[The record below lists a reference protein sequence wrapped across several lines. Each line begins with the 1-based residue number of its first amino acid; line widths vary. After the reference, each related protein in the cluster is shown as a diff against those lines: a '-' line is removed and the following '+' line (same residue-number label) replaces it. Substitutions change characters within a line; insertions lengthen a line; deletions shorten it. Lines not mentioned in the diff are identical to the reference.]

1 MQIKSAKCDTSLAFT
16 SIVSLIIGAL
26 FMSVSYKSC
35 LTIIHY
41 TLQYIGKLCEKLDFM
56 VSSYQEFYIV

>member
-1 MQIKSAKCDTSLAFT
+1 MQIKSAKCDTPLAFT

-26 FMSVSYKSC
+26 FMSVYYKSC
-35 LTIIHY
+35 LTIHY
-41 TLQYIGKLCEKLDFM
+41 TLQYIGKLCKKLNFM